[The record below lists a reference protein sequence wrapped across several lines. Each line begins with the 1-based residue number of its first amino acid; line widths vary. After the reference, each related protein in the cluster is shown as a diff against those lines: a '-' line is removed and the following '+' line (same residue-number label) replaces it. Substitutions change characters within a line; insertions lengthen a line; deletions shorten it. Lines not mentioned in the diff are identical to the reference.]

1 MYIIICITLLWIVL
15 DIVSGTIKA
24 IKLHELDST
33 KMREGIF
40 NKIGYILC
48 IAVGVG
54 IDYTMIYINIGYEI
68 PILEGICIMIILTE
82 IISIGENI
90 VKLNPSLAGSKFFD
104 LIKEKK

>member
-1 MYIIICITLLWIVL
+1 MFIIIYITLLWIVL

-40 NKIGYILC
+40 NKIGYVLC
-48 IAVGVG
+48 ITVGVG
-54 IDYTMIYINIGYEI
+54 IDYTMMYVNIGYEI

-90 VKLNPSLAGSKFFD
+90 VKINPSLAGSKFFD